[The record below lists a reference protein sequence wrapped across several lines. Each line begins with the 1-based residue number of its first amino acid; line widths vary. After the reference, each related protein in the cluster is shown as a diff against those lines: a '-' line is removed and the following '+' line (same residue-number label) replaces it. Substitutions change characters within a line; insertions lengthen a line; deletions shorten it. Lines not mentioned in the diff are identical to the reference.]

1 MRKYRV
7 VVHCR
12 KNGAIGV
19 FSNEVFDVNVPGEDE
34 PARTDI
40 LNAWKIQYGAS
51 AKDGYELHHIVG
63 WALIT

>member
-12 KNGAIGV
+12 KNGATGV
-19 FSNEVFDVNVPGEDE
+19 FSNEVFDVNVPGDDE
-34 PARTDI
+34 PTRTDI
-40 LNAWKIQYGAS
+40 LNAWEVQYGATS
-51 AKDGYELHHIVG
+51 NNGYELHHIVG